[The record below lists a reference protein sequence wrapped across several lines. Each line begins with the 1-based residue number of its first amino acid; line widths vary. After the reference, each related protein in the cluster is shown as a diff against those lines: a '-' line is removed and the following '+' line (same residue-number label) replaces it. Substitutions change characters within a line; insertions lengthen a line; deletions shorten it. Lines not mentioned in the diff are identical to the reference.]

1 MSTRGIIA
9 VEDPDKTCRAI
20 YVHFDMYLDGAGICL
35 TQHYTTPER
44 VEKLLALG
52 GLSALGDKLS
62 NDDPEPEAQDVCIAY
77 HRDYGESYKAPCV
90 WETADKLLEQELE
103 RLTMTEQVPLQDIVI
118 LGGHSLEHTSI
129 GANPDVGRFHIVN
142 RTAKIGAMEI
152 AYFTYMK
159 YKGCES
165 KVVILLEVDDE
176 DERWANKNG
185 IYTAMSRAVHQ
196 LIMIRK

>member
-52 GLSALGDKLS
+52 GLSALGDKLA

-77 HRDYGESYKAPCV
+77 HRDYGESYKAPRV
-90 WETADKLLEQELE
+90 WESADKLLDQASDIYWAEYVYLHRNGEWYFDTPYQPKGWRSVKQTLQELQE
-103 RLTMTEQVPLQDIVI
+103 E
-118 LGGHSLEHTSI
+118 
-129 GANPDVGRFHIVN
+129 
-142 RTAKIGAMEI
+142 K
-152 AYFTYMK
+152 
-159 YKGCES
+159 
-165 KVVILLEVDDE
+165 
-176 DERWANKNG
+176 
-185 IYTAMSRAVHQ
+185 
-196 LIMIRK
+196 